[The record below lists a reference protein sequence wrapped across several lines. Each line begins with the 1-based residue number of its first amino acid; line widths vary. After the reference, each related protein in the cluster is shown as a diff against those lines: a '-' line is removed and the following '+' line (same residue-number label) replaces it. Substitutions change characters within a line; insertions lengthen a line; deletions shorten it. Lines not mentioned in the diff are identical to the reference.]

1 MPQTITS
8 ERTSINTHKVP
19 AVYNKISYLSYQRN
33 GHTTKLFD
41 YGCGR
46 KETRDLI
53 KAKLDKYEIEY
64 IPYDPY
70 NMPEHEADYNLQ
82 RIEEANIIVC
92 SNVLNVIDS
101 DQVVESIM
109 RKLDKLSQTRD
120 VFISVYEGDGTG
132 IGKITSK
139 GYQRNELVSE
149 YRRKMN
155 MIHGTMSAGH
165 RYYNLYRG
173 IIHNTTNKLF

>member
-1 MPQTITS
+1 
-8 ERTSINTHKVP
+8 
-19 AVYNKISYLSYQRN
+19 
-33 GHTTKLFD
+33 
-41 YGCGR
+41 
-46 KETRDLI
+46 
-53 KAKLDKYEIEY
+53 
-64 IPYDPY
+64 
-70 NMPEHEADYNLQ
+70 MPEHEADYNLQ

-109 RKLDKLSQTRD
+109 RRFDKLSQTRD
-120 VFISVYEGDGTG
+120 IFISVYEGDGTG

-155 MIHGTMSAGH
+155 
-165 RYYNLYRG
+165 YRPRAKY
-173 IIHNTTNKLF
+173 TLR